1 MGTAEQI
8 RRGDPRAA
16 ARLMRWVD
24 DGDSRAWPVLADL
37 YPVTG
42 QARVVG
48 VTGSPGVGKSSLI
61 DGLIALWREAG
72 RRVGVVAVD
81 PTSPF
86 TGGAILGDRVRMQR
100 HAGDA
105 GVFIR
110 SLATR
115 GQLGGL
121 SASAG
126 TVAQVLDAMGCDRV
140 VIETVGVG
148 QDEVDI
154 VRHADVT
161 VVVVAPGQGDEVQAH
176 KAGVLEIADVL
187 VVNKADH
194 PGVERTVAELTL
206 AVDMAPA
213 GARRPRVLR
222 CTATDGTGLREL
234 VAEVERLLRDQEDGG
249 RRASALRER
258 TEALVLDLAA
268 RRFRADAEAA
278 MRGDP
283 VVRETLARLHRR
295 ETDPFRAAEALWE
308 RVRGGQ
314 VAGESP
320 KTG

>member
-1 MGTAEQI
+1 MKMADQV
-8 RRGDPRAA
+8 RSGDVRAA
-16 ARLMRWVD
+16 ARLMRWMD
-24 DGDSRAWPVLADL
+24 DEDPRAWPVLAAL
-37 YPVTG
+37 FPFTG

-61 DGLIALWREAG
+61 DGLIERWRRAG
-72 RRVGVVAVD
+72 SRVGVVAVD

-86 TGGAILGDRVRMQR
+86 TGGAVLGDRLRMQR
-100 HAGDA
+100 HANDA

-126 TVAQVLDAMGCDRV
+126 SVVQVLDAMGYDRV

-148 QDEVDI
+148 QDEVDV

-161 VVVVAPGQGDEVQAH
+161 AVVLAPGQGDEVQAH

-222 CTATDGTGLREL
+222 CVATDGTGLDDVL
-234 VAEVERLLRDQEDGG
+234 AEVERLLHEGEG
-249 RRASALRER
+249 RRPEKQRER
-258 TEALVLDLAA
+258 LETLVLDLAGRRVLAAA
-268 RRFRADAEAA
+268 RDAL
-278 MRGDP
+278 RDDP
-283 VVRETLARLHRR
+283 VLRETLARVHRR
-295 ETDPFRAAEALWE
+295 EEDPFHAATLLWE
-308 RVRGGQ
+308 RIKG
-314 VAGESP
+314 A
-320 KTG
+320 

>member
-1 MGTAEQI
+1 MGTADQI
-8 RRGDPRAA
+8 RRGDTRAA

-24 DGDSRAWPVLADL
+24 DGDPRAWPVLADL

-148 QDEVDI
+148 QDEVDV

-213 GARRPRVLR
+213 GARRPAVLR
-222 CTATDGTGLREL
+222 CTALDGTGVRDL
-234 VAEVERLLRDQEDGG
+234 VAEIERLLHDQEG
-249 RRASALRER
+249 RRASTLRGR

-268 RRFRADAEAA
+268 RRFHADAAAA

-283 VVRETLARLHRR
+283 VVRETLERLHRR
-295 ETDPFRAAEALWE
+295 ETDPFRAAEVLWE
-308 RVRGGQ
+308 RVRGGD
-314 VAGESP
+314 VGGESP
-320 KTG
+320 DTG

>member
-8 RRGDPRAA
+8 RRGDPKAA

-24 DGDSRAWPVLADL
+24 DGDARAWPVLADL
-37 YPVTG
+37 YRFTG

-100 HAGDA
+100 HAGDE

-126 TVAQVLDAMGCDRV
+126 TVAQVLDAMGCERV

-148 QDEVDI
+148 QDEVDV

-176 KAGVLEIADVL
+176 KAGVLEIADLL

-206 AVDMAPA
+206 AVDMAPE
-213 GARRPRVLR
+213 GARKPAVLR
-222 CTATDGTGLREL
+222 CTATDGTGLREVL
-234 VAEVERLLRDQEDGG
+234 AEIERLLRDQEDGG
-249 RRASALRER
+249 QRATALRER
-258 TEALVLDLAA
+258 TESLVLDLAA
-268 RRFRADAEAA
+268 RQFHGAALAA

-283 VVRETLARLHRR
+283 VVRDALERVHRR
-295 ETDPFRAAEALWE
+295 EADPFRAAQTLWE
-308 RVRGGQ
+308 RVRGSR
-314 VAGESP
+314 ETSSRP
-320 KTG
+320 TS